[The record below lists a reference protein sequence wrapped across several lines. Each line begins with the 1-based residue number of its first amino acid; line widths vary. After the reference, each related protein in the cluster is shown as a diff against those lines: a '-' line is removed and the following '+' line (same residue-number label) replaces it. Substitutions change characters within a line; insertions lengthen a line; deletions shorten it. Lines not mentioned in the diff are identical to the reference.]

1 VSYQILFTTGAL
13 REKREPRRAVFRA
26 AWLFAL
32 LLASGAFS
40 APLAAQSL
48 TYNEMLRRV
57 VTVDASLDV
66 ARFQLE
72 RAREEIAKVET
83 QLAWT
88 LGAQGGAG
96 RDLSTFGLLTDRRDL
111 SASADKRMS
120 FGTQVGVGAG
130 YQRDDS
136 VTTIS
141 PLLPNPSE
149 VTRADISLRQ
159 PLARGFGN
167 PAYQEGRLIAEA
179 DAAASA
185 ADRTATFDQVA
196 RRAADVYYSA
206 AFTFARL
213 RNAEAAIA
221 RAERLR
227 EYVIN
232 NQRLG
237 IAEEKDRLQADAQ
250 LTGARAD
257 REALVVAWTQQ
268 RTTLNRLM
276 ESAWDA
282 PIEPVLAP
290 LVARD
295 LPAPDALQKQALQHS
310 PDLARLQARVSRS
323 ESVIERSRDAARDQ
337 LDAVFSVGTRNV
349 TGETGTFGSVD
360 ATERVGSVRLEYRGV
375 AGQSAADVEVNQAM
389 LDRSIA
395 LRQLES
401 ARLDLEYSV
410 SGLRAQV
417 EVARVAYEQAQAR
430 VKAERAKVN
439 EATVRYRTGRSDT
452 QQLIQFENDARLA
465 ELLADQQAI
474 ELARRIVELETVR
487 GSYWGE
493 LGPGVIAKE
502 KP

>member
-1 VSYQILFTTGAL
+1 MRRLPTKIHRRRAPLAAPGRWTVAILIGAL
-13 REKREPRRAVFRA
+13 
-26 AWLFAL
+26 
-32 LLASGAFS
+32 S
-40 APLAAQSL
+40 APLAAESL
-48 TYNEMLRRV
+48 TYGDMLRRV
-57 VTVDASLDV
+57 VEVDASLDV

-72 RAREEIAKVET
+72 RAREEIAKVES

-96 RDLSTFGLLTDRRDL
+96 RDLSGFGLLTDRRDL
-111 SASADKRMS
+111 SVNADKRMS
-120 FGTQVGVGAG
+120 FGTQLGIGAG

-149 VTRADISLRQ
+149 ITRGDISLRQ

-167 PAYQEGRLIAEA
+167 PAYQEGRVIAEA
-179 DAAASA
+179 DAAAASA
-185 ADRTATFDQVA
+185 DQTATFDQVA
-196 RRAADVYYSA
+196 RRTADVFYSG

-221 RAERLR
+221 RAERLQG
-227 EYVIN
+227 YVGSN
-232 NQRLG
+232 ERLG
-237 IAEEKDRLQADAQ
+237 IAEQKDRLQAEAQ
-250 LTGARAD
+250 LSAARAD
-257 REALVVAWTQQ
+257 RDALVVAWTQQ

-276 ESAWDA
+276 ERAWDA

-290 LVARD
+290 LAARD
-295 LPAPDALQKQALQHS
+295 LPEHDALQAQAAQHS
-310 PDLARLQARVSRS
+310 PDLARLQARVRRAD
-323 ESVIERSRDAARDQ
+323 SVIERSRDAARDQ
-337 LDAVFSVGTRNV
+337 FDALFSVGNRNV
-349 TGETGTFGSVD
+349 SGQTGAFGSVD
-360 ATERVGSVRLEYRGV
+360 TSETVGALRLEYRGI
-375 AGQSAADVEVNQAM
+375 AGQSAADVELNQVM

-401 ARLDLEYSV
+401 ARLDVQYTV

-417 EVARVAYEQAQAR
+417 DVAQGAYQQAQAR
-430 VKAERAKVN
+430 VTAERAKVE

-487 GSYWGE
+487 GQYWSE
-493 LGPGVIAKE
+493 LRSHVGSRERP
-502 KP
+502 

>member
-1 VSYQILFTTGAL
+1 MLNTNSQTN
-13 REKREPRRAVFRA
+13 RCHRRRGRA
-26 AWLFAL
+26 AWCCALAL
-32 LLASGAFS
+32 LAAAVS
-40 APLAAQSL
+40 APLAAESL
-48 TYNEMLRRV
+48 TYNDMLGRV
-57 VTVDASLDV
+57 VDLDASLDV

-96 RDLSTFGLLTDRRDL
+96 RDLSGFGLLTDRRDL
-111 SASADKRMS
+111 SVSADKRMS
-120 FGTQVGVGAG
+120 FGTQLGVGAG

-149 VTRADISLRQ
+149 ITRGDISLRQ

-167 PAYQEGRLIAEA
+167 PAYQEGRVIAEA
-179 DAAASA
+179 DTAVAG
-185 ADRTATFDQVA
+185 ADQTATFDQVA
-196 RRAADVYYSA
+196 RRTAEVFYSA

-213 RNAEAAIA
+213 RNAEAAIV
-221 RAERLR
+221 RAERLQ
-227 EYVIN
+227 EYVRN

-237 IAEEKDRLQADAQ
+237 IAEEKDRLQSEAQ
-250 LTGARAD
+250 LMAARAD
-257 REALVVAWTQQ
+257 RDALVVAWTQQ

-276 ESAWDA
+276 VRAWDA

-290 LVARD
+290 LAAPD
-295 LPAPDALQKQALQHS
+295 LPDPEVLQTQAAQHS
-310 PDLARLQARVSRS
+310 PDLARLQARVRRA
-323 ESVIERSRDAARDQ
+323 ESVIERGRDAARDQ
-337 LDAVFSVGTRNV
+337 FDALLSVGNRNV
-349 TGETGTFGSVD
+349 AGQTGAFGSVD
-360 ATERVGSVRLEYRGV
+360 TSETVGSVRLEYRGV
-375 AGQSAADVEVNQAM
+375 AGQSTADVELNQAM

-401 ARLDLEYSV
+401 ARLDVQYTV

-417 EVARVAYEQAQAR
+417 DVAQAAYEQAQAR
-430 VKAERAKVN
+430 MKAERAKVD
-439 EATVRYRTGRSDT
+439 EATARYRTGRSDT

-487 GSYWGE
+487 GQYWTELAPRVTTGE
-493 LGPGVIAKE
+493 RR
-502 KP
+502 

>member
-1 VSYQILFTTGAL
+1 MV
-13 REKREPRRAVFRA
+13 
-26 AWLFAL
+26 
-32 LLASGAFS
+32 S
-40 APLAAQSL
+40 APLAAESL
-48 TYNEMLRRV
+48 TYSGMLRRV
-57 VTVDASLDV
+57 VDVDASLDV

-72 RAREEIAKVET
+72 RAREEISKVEA

-88 LGAQGGAG
+88 LGAQGGAS
-96 RDLSTFGLLTDRRDL
+96 RELSAFGLLTDRRDV
-111 SASADKRMS
+111 SVSADKRLS

-149 VTRADISLRQ
+149 ITRGDLSVRQ

-167 PAYQEGRLIAEA
+167 PAYQEGRVIAES
-179 DAAASA
+179 DAAAA
-185 ADRTATFDQVA
+185 GADRTATFDQVA
-196 RRAADVYYSA
+196 RRTAEVFYSG
-206 AFTFARL
+206 AFTYARM

-227 EYVIN
+227 EYVRN

-237 IAEEKDRLQADAQ
+237 IAEEKDRLQAEAQ
-250 LTGARAD
+250 LSAARAD

-276 ESAWDA
+276 ERAWDA

-290 LVARD
+290 LTAPD
-295 LPAPDALQKQALQHS
+295 LPQAQALQVEAAQHS
-310 PDLARLQARVSRS
+310 PDLARLQARVRRA

-337 LDAVFSVGTRNV
+337 FDALFSVGNRNV
-349 TGETGTFGSVD
+349 SGQTGAFGSVD
-360 ATERVGSVRLEYRGV
+360 TSETVGFARLEYRGV

-401 ARLDLEYSV
+401 ARLDVEYTV
-410 SGLRAQV
+410 AGLNAQV
-417 EVARVAYEQAQAR
+417 EVARAAYEQALVR
-430 VKAERAKVN
+430 MKAERAKVE
-439 EATVRYRTGRSDT
+439 EATARYRTGRSDT

-487 GSYWGE
+487 GQYWNE
-493 LGPGVIAKE
+493 LSPRVTAKE
-502 KP
+502 HP

>member
-1 VSYQILFTTGAL
+1 
-13 REKREPRRAVFRA
+13 
-26 AWLFAL
+26 
-32 LLASGAFS
+32 
-40 APLAAQSL
+40 
-48 TYNEMLRRV
+48 V
-57 VTVDASLDV
+57 VEVDASLDV

-72 RAREEIAKVET
+72 RAREEIAKVES

-96 RDLSTFGLLTDRRDL
+96 RDLSGFGLLTDRRDL
-111 SASADKRMS
+111 SVSADKRMS
-120 FGTQVGVGAG
+120 FGTQLGIGAG

-149 VTRADISLRQ
+149 ITRGDISLRQ

-167 PAYQEGRLIAEA
+167 PAYQEGRVIAEA
-179 DAAASA
+179 DAAAA
-185 ADRTATFDQVA
+185 GADQTATFDQVA
-196 RRAADVYYSA
+196 RRTAEVYYAA
-206 AFTFARL
+206 AFTYARM

-227 EYVIN
+227 EYVRN
-232 NQRLG
+232 NLRLG
-237 IAEEKDRLQADAQ
+237 IAEDKDRLQAEAQ
-250 LTGARAD
+250 LSAARAD
-257 REALVVAWTQQ
+257 RDALVVAWTQQ

-276 ESAWDA
+276 VRAWDA

-290 LVARD
+290 LAAGD
-295 LPAPDALQKQALQHS
+295 LAQADVLQSQAAQHS
-310 PDLARLQARVSRS
+310 PDLARLQARVRRA

-337 LDAVFSVGTRNV
+337 FDALFSVGNRNV
-349 TGETGTFGSVD
+349 AGQTGAFGSVD
-360 ATERVGSVRLEYRGV
+360 TSETVGSVRLEYRAV
-375 AGQSAADVEVNQAM
+375 AGQSAADVELNQAM

-417 EVARVAYEQAQAR
+417 DVAAGAYQQAQAR
-430 VKAERAKVN
+430 VAAERAKVE

-474 ELARRIVELETVR
+474 ELARRLVELETMR
-487 GSYWGE
+487 GQYWSE
-493 LGPGVIAKE
+493 LRARVVAKE
-502 KP
+502 RP